1 VDAGDSDWY
10 ARLKGAAISIL
21 GIHDAQHDTHFL
33 ANYPAV
39 APTPAG
45 TPFDPVTELGGLNEP
60 FTGALANCLV
70 NKAPTGPACSTHA
83 DCAGIG
89 DEVCDLPQNTRIG
102 HDSVICQ
109 KCHADNVIAVVK
121 SANCGPAT
129 SCAEGGLIPALTQAI
144 HHNHRSQSEGGDI
157 VFNDALGRDG
167 GCQGCH
173 PAHRSDGVMDGY
185 PIDLDGNNFQASGDN
200 RLASGGCFVGRDVH
214 SNPMKDVDGAETPE
228 HLNVLGQYLSDWVF
242 RNQAGEP
249 GGTQDTRGIWCTNC
263 HSQAAQQMWKAE
275 NCTDLINNDCAPGE
289 NPRAA
294 ATMQDLADMLVTR
307 QPDPALRLAQLESW
321 VDPKDPNVDP
331 DLPLSG
337 AGTRPA
343 DDTHFIWNIENAAEG
358 GTGLCNYVAQWA
370 AAGFNL
376 TEISAQYDGP
386 VALVEVAV
394 PALGGSVAQCQTGDA
409 LSNAPGGTPVA
420 VCDGAPGIPP
430 GGFFI
435 CGSYDGD
442 GDFTA
447 ALTAPPGESPFCT
460 TQDCKT
466 AADAT
471 LAGGGTLGNVTAQI
485 PFSSS
490 DITTA
495 SDGRDHWLSAGE
507 PHCADCH
514 AAPYTEQSGNINAFP
529 PFNYPRRA
537 SLMRYSRGHQ
547 DVTCQGC
554 HESIHG
560 LYPVTPTIDNT
571 TYAQAAALNNDGSHG
586 PLKCASCHTHV
597 NADQVPTWVDGLS
610 YTDPVN
616 GGPAVAVINDFD
628 AAVSWAHTYTDEA
641 DPRASVCQNCHS
653 DFSGAIA
660 TESEEWQIHAMVN
673 RVSRLAMDDAEFNQG
688 AVAGV
693 PDPANPYTR
702 AGGQPTVC
710 RACHGSEGGLSCT
723 GGRGAEW
730 KRHLTQGRVSEAV
743 WEEVSLASPGTGNT
757 TCGW

>member
-1 VDAGDSDWY
+1 M
-10 ARLKGAAISIL
+10 I
-21 GIHDAQHDTHFL
+21 
-33 ANYPAV
+33 
-39 APTPAG
+39 
-45 TPFDPVTELGGLNEP
+45 
-60 FTGALANCLV
+60 
-70 NKAPTGPACSTHA
+70 
-83 DCAGIG
+83 
-89 DEVCDLPQNTRIG
+89 
-102 HDSVICQ
+102 
-109 KCHADNVIAVVK
+109 
-121 SANCGPAT
+121 
-129 SCAEGGLIPALTQAI
+129 
-144 HHNHRSQSEGGDI
+144 
-157 VFNDALGRDG
+157 
-167 GCQGCH
+167 
-173 PAHRSDGVMDGY
+173 
-185 PIDLDGNNFQASGDN
+185 
-200 RLASGGCFVGRDVH
+200 
-214 SNPMKDVDGAETPE
+214 
-228 HLNVLGQYLSDWVF
+228 
-242 RNQAGEP
+242 
-249 GGTQDTRGIWCTNC
+249 
-263 HSQAAQQMWKAE
+263 
-275 NCTDLINNDCAPGE
+275 
-289 NPRAA
+289 
-294 ATMQDLADMLVTR
+294 VTR

-321 VDPKDPNVDP
+321 LDPKDPSVDP

-337 AGTRPA
+337 PGTRTA
-343 DDTHFIWNIENAAEG
+343 DDTHFIWKRDA
-358 GTGLCNYVAQWA
+358 GLCNYVAQWA

-376 TEISAQYDGP
+376 SEISAEYDGP

-409 LSNAPGGTPVA
+409 LSDAPGGTPVA

-460 TQDCKT
+460 TQDCKE

-485 PFSSS
+485 PFSSA

-514 AAPYTEQSGNINAFP
+514 KAPYVEQSGNINAFP

-571 TYAQAAALNNDGSHG
+571 SYAQAAALNNDGTHG
-586 PLKCASCHTHV
+586 PLKCAACHTHV
-597 NADQVPTWVDGLS
+597 NADQVPTWVNAPGQGIPGLR

-616 GGPAVAVINDFD
+616 GGPPVPVANDFD

-641 DPRASVCQNCHS
+641 DPRADVCRNCHGNFAPQIS
-653 DFSGAIA
+653 DSN
-660 TESEEWQIHAMVN
+660 TEWLIHAMVN
-673 RVSRLAMDDAEFNQG
+673 RTSRIAMDDAEIAEQG
-688 AVAGV
+688 AVSGTTDGSDGV
-693 PDPANPYTR
+693 CL
-702 AGGQPTVC
+702 G
-710 RACHGSEGGLSCT
+710 CHGDESDEVSCT
-723 GGRGAEW
+723 GEEAEEW
-730 KRHLTQGRVSEAV
+730 KRHLTEGRVAEAV
-743 WEEVSLASPGTGNT
+743 WEQVSHDVAGS